1 MKPKPLSVM
10 RLIVP
15 FIVVIDHVLLIAPA
29 RLSLVEA
36 DPTADPDIAPSVQS
50 REQAPG
56 TLFETEHMGAL
67 GRKSGWESAWSE
79 SGGGEFF
86 ERVEAMFAI
95 WDMQVRKQDM

>member
-1 MKPKPLSVM
+1 M
-10 RLIVP
+10 
-15 FIVVIDHVLLIAPA
+15 
-29 RLSLVEA
+29 
-36 DPTADPDIAPSVQS
+36 
-50 REQAPG
+50 G
-56 TLFETEHMGAL
+56 TL

>member
-1 MKPKPLSVM
+1 
-10 RLIVP
+10 
-15 FIVVIDHVLLIAPA
+15 
-29 RLSLVEA
+29 
-36 DPTADPDIAPSVQS
+36 
-50 REQAPG
+50 
-56 TLFETEHMGAL
+56 MGAL